1 VVGITSPPSRF
12 LDQHGRPGHSATG
25 EYRRRRAADWQTWKP
40 TITLRIAAVL
50 TASVSVGLLTA
61 AVATSSLAWFTG
73 LIAAAGLAS
82 RLRFRPSVDTLAWR
96 RGANGERRTARLLA
110 PLERYGYQVFHDSPS
125 PGPPPMSTTS
135 SSAPRGC
142 S

>member
-1 VVGITSPPSRF
+1 VVGITSPPSGF

-73 LIAAAGLAS
+73 LIAAAALAW
-82 RLRFRPSVDTLAWR
+82 RLRFRPTAETLAWR
-96 RGANGERRTARLLA
+96 RGAHGERRTARLLA
-110 PLERYGYQVFHDSPS
+110 PWSGTATRSSTTSPS
-125 PGPPPMSTTS
+125 PGRPPTLTTS
-135 SSAPRGC
+135 SSAPQGC
-142 S
+142 L